1 MPPTARIAEFPETA
15 AEQARWWEGHIIEVL
30 HGLPLDA
37 SEGAVPRPEFDP
49 RRNSLAER
57 ERAKAAELTATGHRV
72 TASGIKQRRQRYQR
86 DGLIGL
92 ADGRSAK
99 QMPPFGTVDAV
110 VVEAMRQA
118 IGETAED
125 SSKTIGFIVWRA
137 KEILAG
143 QDEAA
148 DVEVPSRATLYRLY
162 SKLAT
167 GTHATGSALT
177 RRSVNARPPGP
188 FGEVPAS
195 APGELM
201 QIDSTPLDV
210 LVRLDDGIA
219 EKVELTAMVDI
230 ATRSITAAVLRP
242 TTKAA
247 DASALLARSVTPEA
261 MRPGWSEALL
271 MSRSVLPHR
280 RLLTLD
286 ERLEHAAARPV
297 IVPETIVCDHGK
309 VFISNNFR
317 ASCRY
322 LGINL
327 QPAHKAT
334 PTDKGTIEKTLG
346 SVATLFAQ
354 FVAGYTGSTADRRG
368 RKLED
373 GPLWSLSEL
382 QSLLDEW
389 IVAVWQTRP
398 HDGLRDP
405 QAPKRAFSP
414 NEKYTTLVESCGYVP
429 VPLNGEDY
437 IELLPER
444 WQAINAYGIRIK
456 HRTYDDVE
464 LGPLR
469 RQHSG
474 VTEKKG
480 LWEIH
485 YDPYDISRIWV
496 RDRQGDR
503 WITVFWKHLRRV
515 GVPFGELAWDHACE
529 QVPGGT
535 EEQIAD
541 AAASLLRRAHAGPA
555 LEKGPAAKRSRRVA
569 ARTRATTPD
578 RPIPDQPGAEP
589 PPPEEPDTELAKV
602 IPLGLFDPLANP
614 WRRP

>member
-1 MPPTARIAEFPETA
+1 
-15 AEQARWWEGHIIEVL
+15 
-30 HGLPLDA
+30 
-37 SEGAVPRPEFDP
+37 
-49 RRNSLAER
+49 
-57 ERAKAAELTATGHRV
+57 
-72 TASGIKQRRQRYQR
+72 
-86 DGLIGL
+86 
-92 ADGRSAK
+92 
-99 QMPPFGTVDAV
+99 
-110 VVEAMRQA
+110 MRQA
-118 IGETAED
+118 IGETGDA
-125 SSKTIGFIVWRA
+125 SSRTIGFIVWRT
-137 KEILAG
+137 KQILADG
-143 QDEAA
+143 EDTTAIEM
-148 DVEVPSRATLYRLY
+148 PSRATLYRLFD
-162 SKLAT
+162 KLAV
-167 GTHATGSALT
+167 GTHATGSART
-177 RRSVNARPPGP
+177 RRSVNARPSGP

-247 DASALLARSVTPEA
+247 DASALLARSVTPET
-261 MRPGWSEALL
+261 MRPGWSEALR

-280 RLLTLD
+280 RLLPLD
-286 ERLEHAAARPV
+286 ERLELAAARPV

-322 LGINL
+322 LGVNL

-354 FVAGYTGSTADRRG
+354 FVAGYTGSTTDRRG

-373 GPLWSLSEL
+373 GPLWSLPEL
-382 QSLLDEW
+382 QNLLDEW
-389 IVAVWQTRP
+389 IISVWQTRP
-398 HDGLRDP
+398 HDALRDP
-405 QAPKRAFSP
+405 DAPKRAFSP
-414 NEKYTTLVESCGYVP
+414 NEKYATLLQSCGYVP

-437 IELLPER
+437 VELLPER

-456 HRTYDDVE
+456 HRTYDDRK
-464 LGPLR
+464 LTPFR

-474 VTEKKG
+474 VVEKKG

-485 YDPYDISRIWV
+485 HDPYDISRIWV
-496 RDRQGDR
+496 RDRRGDR
-503 WITVFWKHLRRV
+503 WITVFWKHLHRV

-541 AAASLLRRAHAGPA
+541 AAAALLRRAHDGPA
-555 LEKGPAAKRSRRVA
+555 SEEDRPVKRSRRDRRVA
-569 ARTRATTPD
+569 ARTRVTAADRPTPD
-578 RPIPDQPGAEP
+578 P
-589 PPPEEPDTELAKV
+589 PAAKPAHDDEADTGLAKV

>member
-1 MPPTARIAEFPETA
+1 MQQAITETA
-15 AEQARWWEGHIIEVL
+15 
-30 HGLPLDA
+30 DA
-37 SEGAVPRPEFDP
+37 SSR
-49 RRNSLAER
+49 
-57 ERAKAAELTATGHRV
+57 
-72 TASGIKQRRQRYQR
+72 
-86 DGLIGL
+86 
-92 ADGRSAK
+92 
-99 QMPPFGTVDAV
+99 
-110 VVEAMRQA
+110 
-118 IGETAED
+118 
-125 SSKTIGFIVWRA
+125 TIGFILWRT
-137 KEILAG
+137 KQILANR
-143 QDEAA
+143 E
-148 DVEVPSRATLYRLY
+148 DVIAVEIPSRATLYRLFD
-162 SKLAT
+162 KLAV
-167 GTHATGSALT
+167 GTHATGSART
-177 RRSVNARPPGP
+177 RRSINARPSGP

-219 EKVELTAMVDI
+219 GKVELTAMVDI

-247 DASALLARSVTPEA
+247 DASALLARSVTPET
-261 MRPGWSEALL
+261 MRPGWPEALR

-280 RLLTLD
+280 RLLSMD

-354 FVAGYTGSTADRRG
+354 FVAGYTGSNPDRRG
-368 RKLED
+368 RRLEY
-373 GPLWSLSEL
+373 GQLWSLPEL

-389 IVAVWQTRP
+389 IIAVWQTRT
-398 HDGLRDP
+398 HDALRDP
-405 QAPKRAFSP
+405 DAPRRAFSP
-414 NEKYTTLVESCGYVP
+414 NEKYATLLQSCGYVP
-429 VPLNGEDY
+429 VPLSGADY
-437 IELLPER
+437 VELLPER

-456 HRTYDDVE
+456 YRTYDDRE
-464 LGPLR
+464 LNPFR

-474 VTEKKG
+474 VTAKKG

-485 YDPYDISRIWV
+485 HDPYDISRIWV
-496 RDRQGDR
+496 RDRCGDR
-503 WITVFWKHLRRV
+503 WITVFWKHLHRV
-515 GVPFGELAWDHACE
+515 GVPFGELAWDRACE

-541 AAASLLRRAHAGPA
+541 AAAALLRRAHD
-555 LEKGPAAKRSRRVA
+555 GPAAGAGHPVKRSRRDRRVA
-569 ARTRATTPD
+569 ARTQATVTGRKMPD
-578 RPIPDQPGAEP
+578 PPAPKALPG
-589 PPPEEPDTELAKV
+589 EEADPELAEV
-602 IPLGLFDPLANP
+602 IPLGLFDPLENP
-614 WRRP
+614 WRPQ

>member
-1 MPPTARIAEFPETA
+1 M
-15 AEQARWWEGHIIEVL
+15 RW
-30 HGLPLDA
+30 
-37 SEGAVPRPEFDP
+37 
-49 RRNSLAER
+49 
-57 ERAKAAELTATGHRV
+57 
-72 TASGIKQRRQRYQR
+72 
-86 DGLIGL
+86 
-92 ADGRSAK
+92 
-99 QMPPFGTVDAV
+99 
-110 VVEAMRQA
+110 A
-118 IGETAED
+118 IGETTDA
-125 SSKTIGFIVWRA
+125 SSRTIGFIVWRT
-137 KEILAG
+137 KQILA
-143 QDEAA
+143 DREDSATVA
-148 DVEVPSRATLYRLY
+148 MPSRATFYRLFD
-162 SKLAT
+162 KLAT
-167 GTHATGSALT
+167 GTHATGSART
-177 RRSVNARPPGP
+177 RRSINARPPGP

-242 TTKAA
+242 TTKSA
-247 DASALLARSVTPEA
+247 DASALLARSVTPES
-261 MRPGWSEALL
+261 MRPGWSEALR

-280 RLLTLD
+280 RLLALD
-286 ERLEHAAARPV
+286 DRLELAAARPV

-309 VFISNNFR
+309 VSISNNFR

-334 PTDKGTIEKTLG
+334 PSDKGTIEKTLG

-354 FVAGYTGSTADRRG
+354 FVAGYTGSTTDRRG
-368 RKLED
+368 RQLED
-373 GPLWSLSEL
+373 GPLWSLPEL
-382 QSLLDEW
+382 QGLLEEW
-389 IVAVWQTRP
+389 IIAVWQARP
-398 HDGLRDP
+398 HDALRDP
-405 QAPKRAFSP
+405 DAPKRAFSP
-414 NEKYTTLVESCGYVP
+414 NEKYTTLLQSCGYVP

-437 IELLPER
+437 VELLPER

-456 HRTYDDVE
+456 HRTYDGPE
-464 LGPLR
+464 LAPFR

-474 VTEKKG
+474 VVAKKG

-485 YDPYDISRIWV
+485 HDPYDVSRIWV
-496 RDRQGDR
+496 RDRQGETDR
-503 WITVFWKHLRRV
+503 WITVFWKHLHRV
-515 GVPFGELAWDHACE
+515 GAPFGELAWDHARE

-541 AAASLLRRAHAGPA
+541 AADALLRRAYEGPT
-555 LEKGPAAKRSRRVA
+555 LPTKAKRSKRDRRVT

-578 RPIPDQPGAEP
+578 RPVPDPPTAEP
-589 PPPEEPDTELAKV
+589 AHDDEAETDTDLAKV